1 MKIKDMFEHDIDRNI
16 NGVIKVDQED
26 DGSVRQELSEYVVTD
41 ELRRHFKTLFDVYVR
56 ALDAP
61 TDKVGVWISGSFGS
75 GKSHFL
81 KMLSYLFTNRE
92 AAGKTAIEYIA
103 PRFEDDELADKAKRA
118 AGVTTDAILFNMG
131 IKSPLNKDGSAVARI
146 FAKMYYES
154 RGFYG
159 ADFKLALWSVVL
171 TTPVKLR
178 NSVPHSKRLIIAPGS
193 MAART
198 TTLTP
203 TTLSRHSVARAS

>member
-75 GKSHFL
+75 GKIPF
-81 KMLSYLFTNRE
+81 
-92 AAGKTAIEYIA
+92 
-103 PRFEDDELADKAKRA
+103 PQ
-118 AGVTTDAILFNMG
+118 DA
-131 IKSPLNKDGSAVARI
+131 
-146 FAKMYYES
+146 
-154 RGFYG
+154 
-159 ADFKLALWSVVL
+159 
-171 TTPVKLR
+171 
-178 NSVPHSKRLIIAPGS
+178 
-193 MAART
+193 
-198 TTLTP
+198 
-203 TTLSRHSVARAS
+203 